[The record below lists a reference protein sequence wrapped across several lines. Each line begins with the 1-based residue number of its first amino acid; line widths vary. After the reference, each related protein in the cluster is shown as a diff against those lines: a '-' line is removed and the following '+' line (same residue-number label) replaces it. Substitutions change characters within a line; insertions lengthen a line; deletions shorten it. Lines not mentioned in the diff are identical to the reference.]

1 MTRLPPQ
8 SNSAF
13 FPALLAVLS
22 HELGSPL
29 AAIRGAATTLIDYRH
44 QSPDE
49 EVDGFLQAIDRQAA
63 RLNTLHEDLVRLAQ
77 IAAGLLH
84 PRAEPFDLHP
94 MLVHS
99 LEDLPSDQPGRFV
112 LEGAEVQVLADAV
125 CLRRAFTL
133 LMHHLGDRAVT
144 LTVIR
149 FEATQTHVTVHFP
162 AAEPELADPLARLDQ
177 VIRSTDWTRNK
188 QAVVWLKLALS
199 QALIEAQGGQWTWVG
214 TGEQPNLILTLP
226 GLPSEP
232 NSGGH

>member
-1 MTRLPPQ
+1 MTRLSPL
-8 SNSAF
+8 SNATF
-13 FPALLAVLS
+13 FPALVAVLS

-44 QSPDE
+44 QSSDE
-49 EVDGFLQAIDRQAA
+49 EVEGFLQAIDRQAA

-84 PRAEPFDLHP
+84 PNAEPLDLRP
-94 MLVHS
+94 VLVHS
-99 LEDLPSDQPGRFV
+99 LEDLPSDQSGRFAI
-112 LEGAEVQVLADAV
+112 EGAEVQVLADAV

-133 LMHHLGDRAVT
+133 LLQYLGDGT
-144 LTVIR
+144 LVPIIIR
-149 FEATQTHVTVHFP
+149 IEITAPLVAVHFP
-162 AAEPELADPLARLDQ
+162 ATEPELADPLARLDQ

-188 QAVVWLKLALS
+188 QAVVWLRLALS

>member
-8 SNSAF
+8 SNFAF

-49 EVDGFLQAIDRQAA
+49 EVEGFLKAIDRQAE

-77 IAAGLLH
+77 SAAGLLH
-84 PRAEPFDLHP
+84 PRAEPLDLRP
-94 MLVHS
+94 VLVHS
-99 LEDLPSDQPGRFV
+99 LEDLPSDQPGRFAI
-112 LEGAEVQVLADAV
+112 EGVDVQVLADSV
-125 CLRRAFTL
+125 YLRRAFTL
-133 LMHHLGDRAVT
+133 LMQHLGDRAVT

-149 FEATQTHVTVHFP
+149 FEATQTHVTVHLP
-162 AAEPELADPLARLDQ
+162 AADPDLADPLARLDQ

-188 QAVVWLKLALS
+188 QAAVWLRLALS
-199 QALIEAQGGQWTWVG
+199 RELIEAQGGQ
-214 TGEQPNLILTLP
+214 
-226 GLPSEP
+226 
-232 NSGGH
+232 